1 MSVPISEFIDVSI
14 SIAPTPQGLSGF
26 GQLLFVSKTAS
37 SATVPI
43 TKEERVRYYSSMQA
57 VAVDFPLA
65 TNEVNKCATA
75 YYAQTPRPRDFL
87 VGLVSATATPAYMYG
102 TDLVD
107 SLTSLKLVTAGG
119 MTFKLDATD
128 VVLKAINLS
137 AITSFA
143 DAAAILQTAIQVARP
158 GATCVFTKDQ
168 FLITSGTTGANSLI
182 GAASAEV
189 QSLATRISLMDNQS
203 AVTVQGA
210 VAETPTYALT
220 QCEQVNNSFYGVVI
234 PDEYADTAEVLNV
247 ADWVEARP
255 KVFFNTSNDATI
267 LTSANSTTFVAQLKG
282 KSLKKTL
289 SIYSPIDSDYAGA
302 SVAGRAFTVNFEG
315 TNTTITLM
323 YKKLPTIAVASLNS
337 TQRANMDR
345 INCNAFIDVGGNS
358 FFAESKMADGGYF
371 DTVHGL
377 AWLQN
382 RIETDVFNL
391 LYTSPTKVP
400 YDDTGVSM
408 IIAKVDE
415 GLRQGVRN
423 GLIAPGNTTD
433 GTYLE
438 MGYVITYVPVRD
450 VSAADKGNRIYRGI
464 SFQAVGAG
472 AIHKVVITGSFS
484 E

>member
-1 MSVPISEFIDVSI
+1 MSVPISEFVDVSI

-26 GQLLFVSKTAS
+26 GQLLCLSREA
-37 SATVPI
+37 ADGDDPI
-43 TKEERVRYYSSMQA
+43 TAEERIRYYSSMTA
-57 VAVDFPLA
+57 VAQDFPDVD
-65 TNEVNKCATA
+65 NEVNKAATS

-87 VGLVSATATPAYMYG
+87 VGLIAGTPTKAALQGVAPATLPTLQAITNGGATIPIDGTNVVLAGVNLATATTFP
-102 TDLVD
+102 LVA
-107 SLTSLKLVTAGG
+107 S
-119 MTFKLDATD
+119 
-128 VVLKAINLS
+128 I
-137 AITSFA
+137 I
-143 DAAAILQTAIQVARP
+143 QTAIQVTRP
-158 GATCVFTKDQ
+158 GATCTYVGGLFV
-168 FLITSGTTGANSLI
+168 ITSGTTGQTSRVL
-182 GAASAEV
+182 GATAESAT
-189 QSLATRISLMDNQS
+189 LATSLGILAAQNPVIVPGSDVDS
-203 AVTVQGA
+203 PA
-210 VAETPTYALT
+210 YAAT
-220 QCEQVNNSFYGVVI
+220 QCEQTNNSFYGVVI
-234 PDEYADTAEVLNV
+234 GSEYADTAAVLDM

-255 KVFFNTSNDATI
+255 KVFFNTTNDAVVLTNANTGTI
-267 LTSANSTTFVAQLKG
+267 TAQLKN

-289 SIYSPIDSDYAGA
+289 SIYSAVPGDFAGA

-323 YKKLPTIAVASLNS
+323 YKKMPTINAVDLNP

-345 INCNAFIDVGGNS
+345 INCNAFLNVSGNS
-358 FFAESKMADGGYF
+358 FFAESKMADGGFF

-391 LYTSPTKVP
+391 LYTSNTKVP

-408 IIAKVDE
+408 IIAKVDQ

-438 MGYVITYVPVRD
+438 NGYVINYVPVRD

-464 SFQAVGAG
+464 TFIAVGAG
-472 AIHKVVITGSFS
+472 AIHRVIITGSFS